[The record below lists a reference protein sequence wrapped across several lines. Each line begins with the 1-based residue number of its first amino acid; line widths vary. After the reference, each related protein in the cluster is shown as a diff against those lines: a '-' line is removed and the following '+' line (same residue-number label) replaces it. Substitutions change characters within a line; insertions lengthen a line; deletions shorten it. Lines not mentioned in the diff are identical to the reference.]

1 MNLTERLFADKLG
14 VKPVLFR
21 PPYSIDQEP
30 DTADQ
35 VGPLE
40 LMANPQHEG
49 GEAYFVDSKKPFASI
64 SKEIASELRSF
75 YRVSYTPSNVNDTT
89 YRKLTVQVRGMRHV
103 AIHARDGYSTAAL
116 R

>member
-1 MNLTERLFADKLG
+1 

-49 GEAYFVDSKKPFASI
+49 GEAYQFVSLQSVYCGEVILIPPV
-64 SKEIASELRSF
+64 LQ
-75 YRVSYTPSNVNDTT
+75 P
-89 YRKLTVQVRGMRHV
+89 
-103 AIHARDGYSTAAL
+103 RD